1 MATKTTVKERPVQHA
16 NLVDYVERSYLNYS
30 MFVILDRA
38 LPQLADGL
46 KPVQRRIIY
55 AMSELGLASSAK
67 HKKSA
72 RTIGDVL
79 GKFHPHGDLA
89 CYEAMVLMAQAFSTR
104 YPLIDG
110 QGNWGSVDDPKSF
123 AAMRYTEARL
133 TPYAQLLLKELSPH
147 TTNWQP
153 NFDNTLSE
161 PKILPAQIPN
171 LLLNGASGIAV
182 GMATDIPPHNLSEV
196 MDACLLLLGGPKSK
210 AKKETS
216 ATIRSNVKKILK
228 IMPMPD
234 FPCGGKIVSAPAELE
249 DIYVSGRGNI
259 RVRAHYTT
267 EKQKIIITELPPQT
281 SILRIMEQLRQQIQN
296 RKLPM
301 VADLRDESDDENP
314 IQLVISLR
322 RGSDPAA
329 LMAHLFA
336 TTELERSVRI
346 NLNMIGSDN
355 KPQTRSIYAIL
366 TEWLTFRRITVKK
379 RLQERL
385 NKVLARLHILE
396 GLLEVFL
403 NLDEV
408 IRIIRTNDEPKP
420 ILMKK
425 LKLSEQQTE
434 AILETRLRHLAKLE
448 EEKIRTEEEKLTD
461 ERYYLEK
468 TLGSEARIT
477 ALMKKEFVEIKE
489 EYADKRRTA
498 LLEAQAVLP
507 ARALKQEQT
516 ISREPATLVVSRR
529 GWVRLARGHDLRP
542 EEFIY
547 REGDGLLCAVEG
559 FNDRLCVFLDS
570 SGRAYTL
577 PAVELPSAR
586 GLGEPLSSRLEI
598 ADGMTMQGAG
608 LWLPEDQL
616 LLAAKTGYA
625 FVVEYQHLLAKG
637 RRRGKQVM
645 KIKDNV
651 GLTQPVLVP
660 PEQQEEHYILCL
672 TQNGRMLAVALSE
685 PPRMQTGRGN
695 MLIKLAKGDQLKQTL
710 ILHKEDGLIINDG
723 NEPEEWSK
731 EWTRYIGKTGNK
743 GAAPG
748 ILKKRDLARLNL
760 SRKVREKA

>member
-1 MATKTTVKERPVQHA
+1 MATKITVKERPAQHES
-16 NLVDYVERSYLNYS
+16 LVEYVERSYLNYS

-67 HKKSA
+67 YKKSA

-89 CYEAMVLMAQAFSTR
+89 CYEAMVLMAQSFSTR

-133 TPYAQLLLKELSPH
+133 TPYAQLLLNELSQN
-147 TTNWQP
+147 TTDWQP
-153 NFDNTLSE
+153 NFDNTLLE

-182 GMATDIPPHNLSEV
+182 GMATDIPSHNLNEV
-196 MDACLLLLGGPKSK
+196 MDACLLLLDDDRD
-210 AKKETS
+210 KKETP
-216 ATIRSNVKKILK
+216 ATIRSKVKKILK

-234 FPCGGKIVSAPAELE
+234 FPCGGKIISSPAELE
-249 DIYVSGRGNI
+249 DIYVTGRGSI
-259 RVRAHYTT
+259 RVRANYKD
-267 EKQKIIITELPPQT
+267 EGQKIIVDELPPQT
-281 SILRIMEQLRQQIQN
+281 SILRIMEQLRQQMLN

-314 IQLVISLR
+314 IRLVISLR
-322 RGSDPAA
+322 RGSEPEPV
-329 LMAHLFA
+329 MAHLFA
-336 TTELERSVRI
+336 TTELERTARI
-346 NLNMIGSDN
+346 NLNVIGGNN
-355 KPQTRSIYAIL
+355 KPQTQSIYAIL
-366 TEWLTFRRITVKK
+366 AEWLDFRRATVTK

-385 NKVLARLHILE
+385 DKVLARLHILA
-396 GLLEVFL
+396 GLLEVYL

-408 IRIIRTNDEPKP
+408 IKIIRANDEPKP

-425 LKLSEQQTE
+425 LKLSEQQVE

-448 EEKIRTEEEKLTD
+448 EEKIRGEEETLTD
-461 ERYYLEK
+461 ERYYLEQ
-468 TLGSEARIT
+468 TLGSKRKIT
-477 ALMKKEFVEIKE
+477 ALMKGEFTAIKKQFGD
-489 EYADKRRTA
+489 ARKTR
-498 LLEAQAVLP
+498 LLKAETVLL
-507 ARALKQEQT
+507 ARALKQEHT
-516 ISREPATLVVSRR
+516 ISREAVTLVVSQR
-529 GWVRLARGHDLRP
+529 GWVRLAKGHNLRP
-542 EEFIY
+542 EEFSY
-547 REGDGLLCAVEG
+547 RDGDGLLCAVEG

-577 PAVELPSAR
+577 PAADLPSAR

-608 LWLPEDQL
+608 LWLAEDQL

-625 FVVEYQHLLAKG
+625 FIAEYQHLLAKG
-637 RRRGKQVM
+637 RKRGKQVM

-651 GLTQPVLVP
+651 GLAQPVLVP
-660 PEQQEEHYILCL
+660 RAKQEEHYILCL
-672 TQNGRMLAVALSE
+672 TEAGRILAIALAE

-695 MLIKLAKGDQLKQTL
+695 MLIKLSKGDRLKQTL
-710 ILHKEDGLIINDG
+710 ILRKEDTLILDDG
-723 NEPEEWSK
+723 GEQEAWTPK
-731 EWTRYIGKTGNK
+731 EWRHYRSKSGNK
-743 GAAPG
+743 GTVPG
-748 ILKKRDLARLNL
+748 ILKKRDLEKL
-760 SRKVREKA
+760 SLSIKAKEEL